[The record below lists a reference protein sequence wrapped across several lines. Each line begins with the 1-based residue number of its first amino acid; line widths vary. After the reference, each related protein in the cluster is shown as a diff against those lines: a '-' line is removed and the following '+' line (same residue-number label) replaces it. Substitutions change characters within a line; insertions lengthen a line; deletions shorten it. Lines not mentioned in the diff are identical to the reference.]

1 MEYPLQLTLLGIYQ
15 LPFEKVI
22 PTGESYLYGLFPKA
36 TQRREKKKRLNNSD
50 KSEKRQRD
58 DMKIWVKHFIR
69 YPKYMGTSY

>member
-36 TQRREKKKRLNNSD
+36 TQRREKKK
-50 KSEKRQRD
+50 KVE
-58 DMKIWVKHFIR
+58 
-69 YPKYMGTSY
+69 